1 MYSSQAPLQKGAIDV
16 LQEAEFIRTSIEV
29 LNHTIEKSIHK
40 KVQQT
45 GFTLPQMKVIEAV
58 VAQPGIS
65 IKDLARTLRM
75 SQSTV
80 SGIVERLITKG
91 ILAKQPGRRDKRFI
105 QIDPT
110 ENVTRFMES
119 MRTEYVNEAV
129 VAALSHLHADQRAVI
144 VQALRLLLSAV
155 EEASKAAQ
163 E

>member
-1 MYSSQAPLQKGAIDV
+1 LWNGAIDV

-65 IKDLARTLRM
+65 IKDLSLTLRM
-75 SQSTV
+75 TQSTV

-91 ILAKQPGRRDKRFI
+91 ILARQPSRQDKRFI
-105 QIDPT
+105 EVYPT
-110 ENVTRFMES
+110 DNVTRFMES
-119 MRTEYVNEAV
+119 TRTEYVNEAV
-129 VAALSHLHADQRAVI
+129 LTALSHLDADQRAVI
-144 VQALRLLLSAV
+144 VQGLRLLLSAV
-155 EEASKAAQ
+155 EETSKAAQ